1 MKNEMAEVSRMRGFF
16 FSVCREYGICDEM
29 AKRLNLA
36 IEEWV
41 ANVINYAYPKG
52 TRGHVEMTA
61 NVSPSRLLTVVI
73 KDHGV
78 PFDPTSYAEVDV
90 DAELDERTIG
100 GLGIHMV
107 RGIMDSMSYE
117 RTANGYNVLTLT
129 KALDNHD

>member
-1 MKNEMAEVSRMRGFF
+1 
-16 FSVCREYGICDEM
+16 
-29 AKRLNLA
+29 
-36 IEEWV
+36 V

-61 NVSPSRLLTVVI
+61 NVSPSRLLAVVI